1 VAIQKTCHWIASSA
15 TASSQCWVDGP
26 RRHRDVPDWGALEQ
40 PVEETVRMNATMIS
54 LDIAKSVFQ
63 AHGEDAS
70 GRVVL
75 QKRLCRSQVEPF
87 FAKLPP
93 AMVGIEAC
101 GSAHYWGRTLRTLGH
116 EVKLIPAAYVQ
127 PFVRRNK
134 TDARDAAAICVA
146 LARPDMR
153 FVPIKTLE
161 QQAARA
167 LEGSR
172 DLLVKQQTQLINS
185 VRGRLAEFGIVAA
198 QGRRG
203 FAALAAQIKDSDPAI
218 PEAALV
224 ALRPL
229 VAQTESLSGAIA
241 ELEAKIVE
249 AAKADPVMRL
259 LTTIPGVGAITAH
272 AIVAAVGSGEQF
284 SSARDFAAWIG
295 LTPRQ
300 HSSGG
305 KQRSG
310 GISRQGDRRLRTLF
324 TLGASTLMRAA
335 RTRTD
340 RATAWQRAIL
350 ARRPMKV
357 AVVAQAA
364 KTARIAFAIL
374 RSGEPYR
381 APQAATA

>member
-1 VAIQKTCHWIASSA
+1 
-15 TASSQCWVDGP
+15 
-26 RRHRDVPDWGALEQ
+26 
-40 PVEETVRMNATMIS
+40 MNATMIG

-63 AHGEDAS
+63 AYGEDGS
-70 GRVVL
+70 GHVVF
-75 QKRLCRSQVEPF
+75 QKRLRRSQVEPF

-93 AMVGIEAC
+93 ATVGIEAC
-101 GSAHYWGRTLRTLGH
+101 GSAHYWARTLRALGH

-127 PFVRRNK
+127 PFVKRNK
-134 TDARDAAAICVA
+134 TDARDAAAICAA
-146 LARPDMR
+146 LARPDMS
-153 FVPIKTLE
+153 FVPIKSIE

-172 DLLVKQQTQLINS
+172 ELLVKQQTQLINS
-185 VRGRLAEFGIVAA
+185 VRGRLAEFGVVAA

-203 FAALAAQIKDSDPAI
+203 FATLTAQIKDGDSQI
-218 PEAALV
+218 PQAALP

-229 VAQTESLSGAIA
+229 VAQVESLATAIA

-249 AAKADPVMRL
+249 AAKADTVMRL
-259 LTTIPGVGAITAH
+259 LTTIPGIGAITAH
-272 AIVAAVGSGEQF
+272 AIVAAAGTGEQF
-284 SSARDFAAWIG
+284 ASARNFAAWIG

-310 GISRQGDRRLRTLF
+310 GISRQGDRRLRTLL
-324 TLGASTLMRAA
+324 TLGASTLMRSA
-335 RTRTD
+335 RTRSD

-350 ARRPMKV
+350 ARRPTKV

-381 APQAATA
+381 APKAATA

>member
-1 VAIQKTCHWIASSA
+1 
-15 TASSQCWVDGP
+15 
-26 RRHRDVPDWGALEQ
+26 
-40 PVEETVRMNATMIS
+40 
-54 LDIAKSVFQ
+54 
-63 AHGEDAS
+63 
-70 GRVVL
+70 
-75 QKRLCRSQVEPF
+75 
-87 FAKLPP
+87 
-93 AMVGIEAC
+93 
-101 GSAHYWGRTLRTLGH
+101 
-116 EVKLIPAAYVQ
+116 
-127 PFVRRNK
+127 
-134 TDARDAAAICVA
+134 
-146 LARPDMR
+146 MR
-153 FVPIKTLE
+153 FVPIKSPE

-172 DLLVKQQTQLINS
+172 ELLVKQQTQLINS

-203 FAALAAQIKDSDPAI
+203 FAALAAQIKDADPAI
-218 PEAALV
+218 PQAALV

-229 VAQTESLSGAIA
+229 VDQAESLATSIA
-241 ELEAKIVE
+241 ELEAKIVA

-259 LTTIPGVGAITAH
+259 LATIPGIGALTAH
-272 AIVAAVGSGEQF
+272 AIVAAVGSGQQF
-284 SSARDFAAWIG
+284 NSARDFAAWIG

-324 TLGASTLMRAA
+324 TLGASTLMRNA

-340 RATAWQRAIL
+340 RATVWQRAIL
-350 ARRPMKV
+350 ARRPTKV
-357 AVVAQAA
+357 AVIAQAA